1 MLDELYKNIGEKI
14 KAWAKWIFI
23 AEAIAAIIGG
33 LLLIFDG
40 EGLIGIIILIAGPF
54 VAWVSSWLLYAFG
67 ELVEKTV
74 ANESNTRNILKIMQD
89 KERYQVPQTPGTQTS
104 GTRPTYFWR
113 CENCGRLATQSPCE
127 YCGNLKLLL
136 CSMQRSFLL

>member
-1 MLDELYKNIGEKI
+1 MLDELYENIGKKI

-23 AEAIAAIIGG
+23 VEAIAAIIGG

-40 EGLIGIIILIAGPF
+40 EGLIGFVILIAGPF

-74 ANESNTRNILKIMQD
+74 ANESNTRNILKKLTETPPNDFAKATPNTQIDGITNTNTPTHKWRCDSCGNM
-89 KERYQVPQTPGTQTS
+89 KRTQTP
-104 GTRPTYFWR
+104 
-113 CENCGRLATQSPCE
+113 CEFCGKE
-127 YCGNLKLLL
+127 
-136 CSMQRSFLL
+136 

>member
-1 MLDELYKNIGEKI
+1 MLDELYKNIGVKI

-23 AEAIAAIIGG
+23 VEAIAAIIGG

-40 EGLIGIIILIAGPF
+40 EGLIGFIILIAGPL

-74 ANESNTRNILKIMQD
+74 ANESNTRNILKKLTEDPSSPFAKTASNTYTNISTNINTTTHKWRCDSCGNM
-89 KERYQVPQTPGTQTS
+89 KRTQTP
-104 GTRPTYFWR
+104 
-113 CENCGRLATQSPCE
+113 CEFCGKE
-127 YCGNLKLLL
+127 
-136 CSMQRSFLL
+136 